1 MKPKQRLAELRS
13 PLHFNADSLGCLRS
27 RRSPPLP
34 SPWDGGRGERGV
46 YLRVPVFL
54 YTACHVSWSGSMSS
68 PARCAA
74 CEAAEE
80 PPRCDKTR
88 GSRQLVFFSFFLFFR
103 RGSRVL
109 ICDREANE
117 QMLHYPPPPHV
128 SVSLSALPGLQR
140 HVDMGIKGLWKP

>member
-1 MKPKQRLAELRS
+1 
-13 PLHFNADSLGCLRS
+13 
-27 RRSPPLP
+27 
-34 SPWDGGRGERGV
+34 
-46 YLRVPVFL
+46 
-54 YTACHVSWSGSMSS
+54 MSS

-117 QMLHYPPPPHV
+117 QMLHYPPTPCLRLSFCITRITTTRGYGNKRLV
-128 SVSLSALPGLQR
+128 EAMREETDAVRVCVCFGGGGSALGGVPEIGCC
-140 HVDMGIKGLWKP
+140 G